1 MQKHM
6 IMTIGIKEK

>member
-6 IMTIGIKEK
+6 IMRSVVK